1 MSTMTSEQRAADRLL
16 AGDQIRL
23 IHSVLAGHRRRL
35 GRGGSAAGAL
45 SHQRRLARMTAIS
58 RIAPTRAAIEN
69 SGGRRTS

>member
-23 IHSVLAGHRRRL
+23 FHSVLAGHRRRL
-35 GRGGSAAGAL
+35 VRGGLAGGGL
-45 SHQRRLARMTAIS
+45 SRRRQLARMAAVS
-58 RIAPTRAAIEN
+58 RIAPTHTAIEN